1 MKHFRNITSLE
12 NLKEQFRTLALAN
25 HPDKGGKTEIM
36 QEINLE
42 YEVLFPIW
50 KNKLKVTTNET
61 AQSTRNEF
69 YTAWGWKGE
78 NYNANLRTTD
88 IAKIVREYLKEKY
101 PTYKFSITAPDYN
114 SLRIALMEAPQEV
127 IVYENLDDYHKK
139 DYDKNSLHFDV
150 NYYHISKDDRLTE
163 LCREILQDAFD
174 FAQTYN
180 FDDSDSMVDY
190 FHTNFYNGMS
200 IGKWDNPFKVVERTA
215 RIKAEQSEKSTEQP
229 QQKAIPE
236 NLAIQIVDYS
246 EKAIAVIG
254 ETKPIKDQLAG
265 IGGKYNK
272 YLKCGEGWIFS
283 KKKREEVETLL
294 NK

>member
-12 NLKEQFRTLALAN
+12 NLKEQFRTLAMAN

-50 KNKLKVTTNET
+50 KNKSKVTTNET
-61 AQSTRNEF
+61 AQSTRRQF
-69 YTAWGWKGE
+69 YTDWGWEGE

-114 SLRIALMEAPQEV
+114 SLHIALMEAPQEV